1 MNPFEPF
8 QPVRSSDSGR
18 GVPTL
23 RILSGGRLVLNAA
36 GVRLLAGVE
45 HVRLLWDADTKRI
58 GIAPASESSADTFK
72 VSRAASQATITSKE
86 FVDHYVLPHGQRMRL
101 ELDGDIYV
109 ASTETPAQPSA

>member
-36 GVRLLAGVE
+36 AVRLLGGIE
-45 HVRLLWDADTKRI
+45 HVRLLWDAETRRI
-58 GIAPASESSADTFK
+58 GIERAPEPSIDTFK

-86 FVDHYVLPHGQRMRL
+86 FVDRYALPHGQRMRL
-101 ELDGDIYV
+101 EQDGDLYV
-109 ASTETPAQPSA
+109 ASTETPAHPSV

>member
-18 GVPTL
+18 GVPAL

-36 GVRLLAGVE
+36 AMRLLAGVE
-45 HVRLLWDADTKRI
+45 HVRLLWDADTGRI
-58 GIAPASESSADTFK
+58 GIEPASEPSADTFK

-86 FVDHYVLPHGQRMRL
+86 FVERFTLPIGQRMRL
-101 ELDGDIYV
+101 EHEGPIFV
-109 ASTETPAQPSA
+109 ASTETPAAGG